1 MSHPSSPADNTGTAA
16 SVLRLDDLCIRFGQ
30 TPVVRH
36 LSLEVR
42 RGECLAIVGESGS
55 GKSVSLLASLG
66 LLPGHAH
73 VTGQRE
79 FTRPDGKTLDLAAL
93 TPRQW
98 QRVRGGQIGFVFQEP
113 MTSLNPLTRV
123 G

>member
-1 MSHPSSPADNTGTAA
+1 
-16 SVLRLDDLCIRFGQ
+16 LDDLCIRFGQ

-36 LSLEVR
+36 FSLEVR

-73 VTGQRE
+73 VSGQRE

-98 QRVRGGQIGFVFQEP
+98 QRVR
-113 MTSLNPLTRV
+113 
-123 G
+123 